1 MTDETPRE
9 EWMVAPVA
17 DFERGAG
24 RHPTD
29 SGPIGTARNHR
40 ASPLPG
46 GASIESRIQRQGLR
60 IAVLVPCFNEEKSIA
75 TVVQD
80 FRDALPSAVT
90 YVYDNNSTDRTA
102 DVARDAG
109 AVVRSETWQGK
120 GHVVRRM
127 FADVEADLY
136 LLVDGD
142 GTYDAAS
149 APKLLDKLLEE
160 GLDMLNAARADVS
173 TAAYR
178 PGHRFGNLVL
188 SGLVTKLFGQQISDV
203 LSGYRALSRRFVKSF
218 PALSPGFEIE
228 TEMTVHAL
236 ELRMPVSEVQTPYRE
251 RPPGSSSKL
260 RTVRDGV
267 RILTTIAALVR
278 DERPLRFFGSVGALL
293 ALCSLVLG
301 WPIISTYLE
310 TGLVPRLPTALLS
323 TALMLLAF
331 LSLASGLILDTVT
344 RGRRELKR
352 LHYLQIPLVTSR
364 RRERR

>member
-1 MTDETPRE
+1 MN
-9 EWMVAPVA
+9 
-17 DFERGAG
+17 RGTVDVESCSAA
-24 RHPTD
+24 
-29 SGPIGTARNHR
+29 ARNDPSLAQR
-40 ASPLPG
+40 PLRRGPG
-46 GASIESRIQRQGLR
+46 AEAAQDAIR
-60 IAVLVPCFNEEKSIA
+60 IAVLAPCYNEEHSIRD
-75 TVVQD
+75 VVAD
-80 FRDALPSAVT
+80 FRRALPRAT
-90 YVYDNNSTDRTA
+90 IFVYDNNSTDQTA
-102 DVARDAG
+102 EIAEAAG
-109 AVVRSETWQGK
+109 AVVRREAWQGK

-127 FADVEADLY
+127 FADIEADVY

-149 APKLLDKLLEE
+149 APVLLDKLLED
-160 GLDMLNAARADVS
+160 GLDMLNAARADTS

-178 PGHRFGNLVL
+178 PGHRLGNRVL

-236 ELRMPVSEVQTPYRE
+236 ELRMPIAEIKTPYRE
-251 RPPGSSSKL
+251 RPAGSSSKL
-260 RTVRDGV
+260 RTYRDGI
-267 RILTTIAALVR
+267 RILTTITALVR
-278 DERPLRFFGSVGALL
+278 DERPLRFFGLVGVAL
-293 ALCSLVLG
+293 AACSLLLG

-331 LSLASGLILDTVT
+331 LSIASGLTLDTVT

-352 LHYLQIPLVTSR
+352 LHYLQIPLITSR